1 MTHNPSAF
9 WEKAEEWCFLL
20 CEFIRLICFCC
31 KRYKQANR
39 VNVCDWFQG
48 WVDFSRRARGSLQ
61 LQFQWLKVNSQR
73 SRQAKPW
80 DLMVSRLYCT
90 NEELV
95 ILLDLWLTYSVSQSK
110 SAAFGVDGN
119 FLTFARSIK
128 DTRRMST
135 TCYLFRFCICL
146 SRSPPREWRRPRGRP
161 HLTWAAQISAIR
173 PIADIASLAQ
183 DRAAFKRWTAT
194 VTLCGQAPC
203 CCCCLP

>member
-1 MTHNPSAF
+1 MLRILLRGG
-9 WEKAEEWCFLL
+9 EKAQLL
-20 CEFIRLICFCC
+20 EVKYIFQAFGGAPPSSG
-31 KRYKQANR
+31 KREN
-39 VNVCDWFQG
+39 
-48 WVDFSRRARGSLQ
+48 
-61 LQFQWLKVNSQR
+61 LKVNSQR

-90 NEELV
+90 NEELI

-161 HLTWAAQISAIR
+161 HLTWATQISAIR

-194 VTLCGQAPC
+194 VT
-203 CCCCLP
+203 